1 MEKAAS
7 VIWGFTGI
15 VASVLSIFFTHSWWL
30 GSIPKEVTVLRVMKG
45 SELARS
51 GASVESLL
59 ERVGN
64 WQDVF

>member
-1 MEKAAS
+1 MWLQEK
-7 VIWGFTGI
+7 
-15 VASVLSIFFTHSWWL
+15 SVLPIFFRHWWCL
-30 GSIPKEVTVLRVMKG
+30 GSIPKEVTDLGVMKR

-51 GASVESLL
+51 GASVENLL